1 LKLSELPA
9 RTKDL
14 QIVYTALS
22 LTIPERIR
30 FRYRLEGQ
38 DQGWRDVGN
47 RREAIYTNLG
57 PGTYRFRVIACNNDG
72 VWNETGAVLDFTIA
86 PTFYQTW
93 WFKTLCGIAGAGAIW
108 LVYLLRVNQV
118 ALQFQMRLD
127 DRLAERERI
136 ARELHDT
143 LLQGVQG
150 LMLHFDAAMKQ
161 LPPLGPARPLMEKAL
176 HVADQVLLEGRERVR
191 GLRSAAMPLQE
202 LSILLA
208 RCGEELAEGSAT
220 TFKLAVVG
228 SSRALDPIVLD
239 EMYRIGREALLN
251 AFRHSMASRI
261 EIEITYD
268 RAGLQLRIR
277 DDGRGIDQ
285 ETLESGMPGHWGLSG
300 MRERAQ
306 KLGGQLGFWSR
317 PGAGTEVDLTIP
329 ARLAYTRRLLPSRSY
344 WLKRMVARRRNR

>member
-1 LKLSELPA
+1 MSRRPPISPLFP
-9 RTKDL
+9 
-14 QIVYTALS
+14 YTTLFRS
-22 LTIPERIR
+22 IR
-30 FRYRLEGQ
+30 FRYRLDGQ
-38 DQGWRDVGN
+38 DHGWRDVGT

-72 VWNETGAVLDFTIA
+72 VWNETGAALDFTIA

-108 LVYLLRVNQV
+108 LIYLRRMNQV
-118 ALQFQMRLD
+118 ALQFQLRLD

-228 SSRALDPIVLD
+228 SSRTLDPI
-239 EMYRIGREALLN
+239 
-251 AFRHSMASRI
+251 
-261 EIEITYD
+261 
-268 RAGLQLRIR
+268 
-277 DDGRGIDQ
+277 
-285 ETLESGMPGHWGLSG
+285 
-300 MRERAQ
+300 
-306 KLGGQLGFWSR
+306 
-317 PGAGTEVDLTIP
+317 
-329 ARLAYTRRLLPSRSY
+329 
-344 WLKRMVARRRNR
+344 